1 MIMNA
6 TQNKNNSRNIETVKC
21 TGTVP
26 RFDALCEVTT
36 SENLKII
43 LPMAISSSNASKARI
58 CKNSYIELPDTAGG
72 FPIIVNPTDALLKV
86 SETGYLVDSTPY
98 SQYGTYKVLK
108 DFSISMD
115 D

>member
-1 MIMNA
+1 MILNA

-21 TGTVP
+21 TGTIQS
-26 RFDALCEVTT
+26 FTALCEVTT

-43 LPMAISSSNASKARI
+43 LPLTIRSSDASKARI
-58 CKNSYIELPDTAGG
+58 CKNSYIELPDTIGG
-72 FPIIVNPTDALLKV
+72 FPMIVDPTDALLKV
-86 SETGYLVDSTPY
+86 SETGYLINSTPR

-108 DFSISMD
+108 DFSITMD

>member
-6 TQNKNNSRNIETVKC
+6 TQDRNNSRNIETVKC
-21 TGTVP
+21 KGTSQ

-43 LPMAISSSNASKARI
+43 LPIAISSSNASQARI
-58 CKNSYIELPDTAGG
+58 CKNSYIVLPDTIGG
-72 FPIIVNPTDALLKV
+72 FPMIVDPTDALLKV

-98 SQYGTYKVLK
+98 SHYGTYKVLK
-108 DFSISMD
+108 DFEIIMD

>member
-6 TQNKNNSRNIETVKC
+6 TQNRNNSRNIETVKC
-21 TGTVP
+21 KGTP
-26 RFDALCEVTT
+26 QSFSALCEVTT

-43 LPMAISSSNASKARI
+43 LPMVIRSNNASQARI
-58 CKNSYIELPDTAGG
+58 CKNSYIELPDTIGG
-72 FPIIVNPTDALLKV
+72 FPMIVNPTDALLKV
-86 SETGYLVDSTPY
+86 SETGYLANSTPN

-108 DFSISMD
+108 DFGIDMD

>member
-6 TQNKNNSRNIETVKC
+6 TQNRNNSRNIETVKC
-21 TGTVP
+21 TGT
-26 RFDALCEVTT
+26 FQSFKALCEVTT

-43 LPMAISSSNASKARI
+43 LPMIINSSNASQARI
-58 CKNSYIELPDTAGG
+58 CKNSYIELPNTIGG
-72 FPIIVNPTDALLKV
+72 FPIIVDPTDALLKV
-86 SETGYLVDSTPY
+86 SETGYLVNSTPD

-108 DFSISMD
+108 DFRIIMD